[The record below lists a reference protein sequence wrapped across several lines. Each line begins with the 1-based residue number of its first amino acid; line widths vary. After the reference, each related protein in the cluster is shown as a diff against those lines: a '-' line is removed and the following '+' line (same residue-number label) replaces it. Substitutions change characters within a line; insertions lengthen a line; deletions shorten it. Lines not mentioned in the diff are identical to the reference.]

1 MTNHIALDPHRSI
14 VVEACAGSGK
24 TWLLVSRIVRLLLD
38 GAQPSQ
44 ILAITFTR
52 KAAQEMRARLQ
63 LWLRDLA
70 MGDDVTVRKFF
81 AERGLEKLS
90 DEQLQR
96 ARGLYSNV
104 LLAQPAITISTF
116 HGWFMQVMQRAP
128 LNADVMQGASLL
140 ERAGSEQEEA
150 WEELLEQMRKK
161 PEGTEAI
168 YMQWLFSECG
178 LFNTRKL
185 LFNFLGKR
193 AEWWAY
199 TSHLSAS
206 PSPLAPLPVG
216 EGNLEPSPQPSPEGR
231 GSYHGQG
238 EGTPVQFAL
247 TQLQRDLAVDM
258 DFDPVADWGMG
269 GNSEEVLFA
278 FVHQLAGNGTEVQ
291 QNKAG
296 ELERMWTDTVPEL
309 RFKQLSPLLFT
320 QAGEPR
326 SFKPTK
332 KQNAEAFLLTRDALF
347 DGVQAVRD
355 TLAEQQAYRLNEA
368 VLHCGV
374 AFLERYQALK
384 TQKQQM
390 DFSDLEWQLCRLLQQ
405 SEHAETMQYKLD
417 SRYRHVLLDEFQDT
431 NPLQWQIL
439 RAWFDASVA
448 VESQPTV
455 FVVGDPKQSI
465 YRFRRADA
473 RLFGVAREYLQ
484 ENFAA
489 HELHNNHTHRNS
501 PTVLDAVNAVFADHP
516 QGFVDFEPHTAEQI
530 HLPGHVLVLPLA
542 VADEPP
548 EPAVHD
554 VEKNPDLRNPLSTPR
569 SESAQGSRHIEA
581 VQFAGQ
587 LQTIVREWSVSDA
600 GNSRRATYGDIM
612 VLVRSRTHLAVYEEA
627 LRASHIPFISSRR
640 GGLLDTLEAE
650 DVQALLMFLI
660 TPFADLALAQVLR
673 TPIFGCGDEDLMAI
687 AGCRM
692 QDSGFGNQDQGFGMQ
707 DAGAEGVAVVTE
719 SRILNPAS
727 SWWLRLRHLAETS
740 PSPIGGGVGVGEHS
754 SLQRAAE
761 LLQRWLALADKL
773 PVHDLLDRIYFEGD
787 VLARYNAVLPTEMRA
802 KVTANLH
809 AFMKMALDID
819 AGRYPSLPRFLQDLR
834 ELRGSNDDAP
844 DEGKLGTA
852 GNAVRIYTVH
862 ESKGLEAPIVWLLD
876 ANAEKKNKEGNDV
889 LLDWPTHEECPL
901 HFSFYADQ
909 ASRGKKRGPL
919 FEQDAAQ
926 QAREEMNLLY
936 VAMTRAQQALIVSG
950 NSKGEDKEEKK
961 KVLSWYDRIAAANAQ
976 SNQSVIDRTTSHST
990 KPASGQV
997 AGYPAQAGIQIVEQA
1012 SRIETNPLCRP
1023 LRGDENS
1030 LDSRRSLPSNGV
1042 VGGGNDE
1049 GGVIELPPIIPTG
1062 KRAARN
1068 TIQQQRGIWLHALL
1082 QNITDDR
1089 DSDKNELQHLLAI
1102 PSAEMGALWQQTQH
1116 LLNLPKLARFFDG
1129 QQYRNACNELP
1140 YVNAKG
1146 ELKRIDRLVEFD
1158 DEVWVLDYKLGE
1170 SGDAARYRA
1179 QMLEYQTAMQA
1190 VYGNI
1195 AVRCALVFADGELI
1209 EM

>member
-1 MTNHIALDPHRSI
+1 
-14 VVEACAGSGK
+14 
-24 TWLLVSRIVRLLLD
+24 VSRIVRLLLD

-70 MGDDVTVRKFF
+70 MGDDAAVRKFF
-81 AERGLEKLS
+81 AERGLKNIN
-90 DEQLQR
+90 DEQLLR
-96 ARGLYSNV
+96 ARSLYSNV

-140 ERAGSEQEEA
+140 ERACSEQEEA
-150 WEELLEQMRKK
+150 WEELLEQMRKQ
-161 PEGTEAI
+161 PEAVEAQH
-168 YMQWLFSECG
+168 MQWLFGECG

-199 TSHLSAS
+199 T
-206 PSPLAPLPVG
+206 
-216 EGNLEPSPQPSPEGR
+216 Q
-231 GSYHGQG
+231 GQ
-238 EGTPVQFAL
+238 TDALKFAL
-247 TQLQRDLAVDM
+247 ENLLADLEVDLES
-258 DFDPVADWGMG
+258 DPVAEWCLCV
-269 GNSEEVLFA
+269 NCEEVLFA

-291 QNKAG
+291 QNKAS
-296 ELERMWTDTVPEL
+296 ELERMWTDTAPEL

-347 DGVQAVRD
+347 DKIQAVRD

-384 TQKQQM
+384 LQKQQM
-390 DFSDLEWQLCRLLQQ
+390 DFSDLEWQLCSLLQR

-473 RLFGVAREYLQ
+473 RLFGVAREYLK

-489 HELHNNHTHRNS
+489 QELHNNHTHRNS
-501 PTVLDAVNAVFADHP
+501 PAVLAAVNAVFTDHP
-516 QGFVDFEPHTAEQI
+516 EGFVDFEPHTAE
-530 HLPGHVLVLPLA
+530 HTDLPGYVVALPLA
-542 VADEPP
+542 VADQTKE
-548 EPAVHD
+548 D
-554 VEKNPDLRNPLSTPR
+554 VAENAPLTLRDPLTSPR
-569 SESAQGSRHIEA
+569 TEVAEGARQKEA
-581 VQFAGQ
+581 NQFADM
-587 LQTIVREWSVSDA
+587 LQTITRDWFVDED
-600 GNSRRATYGDIM
+600 GNQRRASYGDIM
-612 VLVRSRTHLAVYEEA
+612 VLVRSRTHLQVYEEA
-627 LRASHIPFISSRR
+627 LRVQHIPFISSRR

-650 DVQALLMFLI
+650 DVQAMLMFLI

-673 TPIFGCGDEDLMAI
+673 TPIFACSDVDLMLI
-687 AGCRM
+687 A
-692 QDSGFGNQDQGFGMQ
+692 GFGNQDQGFGMQ
-707 DAGAEGVAVVTE
+707 DSGAGREAVVAE

-727 SWWLRLRHLAETS
+727 SWWSRLHHAVTQGIAS
-740 PSPIGGGVGVGEHS
+740 PH
-754 SLQRAAE
+754 LQRAHQ

-787 VLARYNAVLPTEMRA
+787 VLARYSAVLPPEMRA

-819 AGRYPSLPRFLQDLR
+819 AGRYPSLPRFLQDLH
-834 ELRGSNDDAP
+834 ELRDSNDDAP

-852 GNAVRIYTVH
+852 GDAVRIYTVH

-889 LLDWPTHEECPL
+889 LLDWPTHEERPL
-901 HFSFYADQ
+901 HFSLYTDI
-909 ASRGKKRGPL
+909 ASHGKKRAPL

-936 VAMTRAQQALIVSG
+936 VAMTRAQQVLVVSG
-950 NSKGEDKEEKK
+950 SSKGEDKEEKK
-961 KVLSWYDRIAAANAQ
+961 KSPSWYDRIAAVIAQ
-976 SNQSVIDRTTSHST
+976 PVIDRTPNHSIQ
-990 KPASGQV
+990 PASGKDERVVV
-997 AGYPAQAGIQIVEQA
+997 A
-1012 SRIETNPLCRP
+1012 
-1023 LRGDENS
+1023 
-1030 LDSRRSLPSNGV
+1030 LP
-1042 VGGGNDE
+1042 
-1049 GGVIELPPIIPTG
+1049 VILPTG
-1062 KRAARN
+1062 KRAPRN
-1068 TIQQQRGIWLHALL
+1068 TVQQQRGIWLHALL
-1082 QNITDDR
+1082 QHLTQDGTADPH
-1089 DSDKNELQHLLAI
+1089 ELQQRLEI
-1102 PSAEMGALWQQTQH
+1102 PASDFVVLWQQSRH
-1116 LLNLPKLARFFDG
+1116 LLTTPQLARFFDA
-1129 QQYRNACNELP
+1129 QQFQSACNEMP
-1140 YVNAKG
+1140 YINAKG

-1170 SGDAARYRA
+1170 IDGVLRYRA
-1179 QMLEYQTAMQA
+1179 QLLEYRSAMQT
-1190 VYGNI
+1190 VYTSKT
-1195 AVRCALVFADGELI
+1195 VRCALVFADGEFN
-1209 EM
+1209 EVV